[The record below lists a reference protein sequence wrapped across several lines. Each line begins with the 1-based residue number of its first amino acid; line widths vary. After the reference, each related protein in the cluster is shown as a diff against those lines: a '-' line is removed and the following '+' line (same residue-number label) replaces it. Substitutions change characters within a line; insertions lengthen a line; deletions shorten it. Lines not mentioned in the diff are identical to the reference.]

1 MERNFKDEALKT
13 VNGFK
18 EVKSIVCIV
27 SDDEY
32 SSACIG
38 SEGRANLQNMIVNA
52 MLQNDAVLALFKA
65 AVIAAE
71 VFKGEEN

>member
-1 MERNFKDEALKT
+1 MERNFKDEALNT

-18 EVKSIVCIV
+18 EVKSVVCIV
-27 SDDEY
+27 SDGEY

-38 SEGRANLQNMIVNA
+38 SEGRANLQNMIVNT
-52 MLQNDAVLALFKA
+52 MLQNDTVLALFKA

-71 VFKGEEN
+71 MFKGEEN

>member
-13 VNGFK
+13 VNGFE
-18 EVKSIVCIV
+18 EVKSVVCIV
-27 SDDEY
+27 SDGEH

-38 SEGRANLQNMIVNA
+38 SEGRSNLQSMIVNA
-52 MLQNDAVLALFKA
+52 LIQSEAVLALFKG

-71 VFKGEEN
+71 VFKGEEK

>member
-13 VNGFK
+13 VNSLE
-18 EVKSIVCIV
+18 EVKSVVYIV
-27 SDDEY
+27 SDGEH

-38 SEGRANLQNMIVNA
+38 SEGRANLQNMIVSA
-52 MLQNDAVLALFKA
+52 MLQNEAILTLFKA

-71 VFKGEEN
+71 VFKGEEK

>member
-1 MERNFKDEALKT
+1 MEKNFKDEALKT

-18 EVKSIVCIV
+18 EVKSVVCIV
-27 SDDEY
+27 SDGEY

-38 SEGRANLQNMIVNA
+38 SEGPANLRNMVVNV
-52 MLQNDAVLALFKA
+52 MLKNDAVLALFKA

-71 VFKGEEN
+71 LFKGKEN

>member
-1 MERNFKDEALKT
+1 MERNLKDEAFKV
-13 VNGFK
+13 VNDFK
-18 EVKSIVCIV
+18 EVKSVVCIA
-27 SDDEY
+27 SDGEH

-38 SEGRANLQNMIVNA
+38 SEGRADLQNMIVSA

-71 VFKGEEN
+71 VFKGEEK

>member
-18 EVKSIVCIV
+18 EVKSVVCIV
-27 SDDEY
+27 SDGEY
-32 SSACIG
+32 SSACIS
-38 SEGRANLQNMIVNA
+38 SEGRASLQNMIFNA
-52 MLQNDAVLALFKA
+52 MLHNDEVLALFKA

-71 VFKGEEN
+71 VFKGEEK

>member
-18 EVKSIVCIV
+18 EVKSVVCIV
-27 SDDEY
+27 SDGEY
-32 SSACIG
+32 SSAYIG

-52 MLQNDAVLALFKA
+52 MLQNYAILALFKA

>member
-18 EVKSIVCIV
+18 EVKSVVCIV
-27 SDDEY
+27 SDGEY
-32 SSACIG
+32 SSAFIG
-38 SEGRANLQNMIVNA
+38 SEGRASLQNMIINA
-52 MLQNDAVLALFKA
+52 MLHNDEVLALFKA

-71 VFKGEEN
+71 VFKGEEK

>member
-18 EVKSIVCIV
+18 EVKSVVCIV
-27 SDDEY
+27 SDGER

-38 SEGRANLQNMIVNA
+38 SKGRANLQNMIVST
-52 MLQNDAVLALFKA
+52 MLQNEAILTLFKA

-71 VFKGEEN
+71 VFKGEEK

>member
-13 VNGFK
+13 VNSLE
-18 EVKSIVCIV
+18 EVKSVVCIV
-27 SDDEY
+27 SDGEH

-38 SEGRANLQNMIVNA
+38 SEGRANLQDMIVSA
-52 MLQNDAVLALFKA
+52 MLQNEAILTLFKA

-71 VFKGEEN
+71 VFKGEEK

>member
-18 EVKSIVCIV
+18 EVKSVICIV
-27 SDDEY
+27 SDGEN

-38 SEGRANLQNMIVNA
+38 SEEQANLQNMLISTMLRDNA
-52 MLQNDAVLALFKA
+52 ILALFK
-65 AVIAAE
+65 E
-71 VFKGEEN
+71 VVVATEVLKGEEK

>member
-13 VNGFK
+13 VNSLE
-18 EVKSIVCIV
+18 EVKSAVCIV
-27 SDDEY
+27 SDGEH

-38 SEGRANLQNMIVNA
+38 SEGRANLQNMIVSA
-52 MLQNDAVLALFKA
+52 MLQNEAILTLFKA

-71 VFKGEEN
+71 VFKGEEK

>member
-1 MERNFKDEALKT
+1 MERNFKDKALKT
-13 VNGFK
+13 INGFE
-18 EVKSIVCIV
+18 EVKSVVCIV
-27 SDDEY
+27 SDGEY
-32 SSACIG
+32 SSTCIG